1 MSMATKKSQ
10 TKAQAQPAAAPQA
23 GGSNSRDM
31 WRWVYLA
38 GGVVASLAGAFAFQ
52 HPILSW
58 VLMLA
63 GVLAGLFYIDT
74 DDLTNFG
81 VRYLL
86 LAAVY
91 GTLSTVPAVGS
102 FITGF
107 FGGFL
112 AFNGPVALA
121 TLVKWFWNRHFARLF
136 Q

>member
-1 MSMATKKSQ
+1 
-10 TKAQAQPAAAPQA
+10 
-23 GGSNSRDM
+23 M

-38 GGVVASLAGAFAFQ
+38 GGVIASLAGAFAFQ
-52 HPILSW
+52 NQFLSW
-58 VLMLA
+58 ALILA
-63 GVLAGLFYIDT
+63 GVLVGLFYIDT

-91 GTLSTVPAVGS
+91 SALSTVPAVGL
-102 FITGF
+102 FVTGF

-121 TLVKWFWNRHFARLF
+121 TLVRWFWDRHFARMLS
-136 Q
+136 